1 MKKKPQIYMISVV
14 TVTLI
19 TATAILWFL
28 NPLNGFGANQIFPI
42 SLRSSFFA
50 DYSQDPNRLS
60 ENPQEPLN
68 FLEQIIRGIQELID
82 PDKIELNTQTTEQN
96 IVNPE
101 TTMTPENTITPVQT
115 TPAQPGAT
123 ATGLLNS
130 PTSPSGS
137 NPTQTKTS
145 TTVPTIT
152 RTQTTTLTPTLATHT
167 MTPTEILTFPA
178 TRTSVVTGIPTH
190 TSIPPTYTF
199 TPVITF
205 IPTQT
210 PVIVQPTWTPSP
222 FVPTQTPVPTGYPAP
237 PTVTVPGYP

>member
-50 DYSQDPNRLS
+50 DYSQDANRLS

-82 PDKIELNTQTTEQN
+82 PDKIILNAQSTEQN
-96 IVNPE
+96 FINPE
-101 TTMTPENTITPVQT
+101 TTMTPENTITPIQT
-115 TPAQPGAT
+115 TPVLPGAT
-123 ATGLLNS
+123 VTSGNS
-130 PTSPSGS
+130 PTL
-137 NPTQTKTS
+137 TKTS
-145 TTVPTIT
+145 SSVPTIT
-152 RTQTTTLTPTLATHT
+152 RTQTPTLTPTLAISTI
-167 MTPTEILTFPA
+167 TPTGIFTGTFIPTSVA
-178 TRTSVVTGIPTH
+178 TRTQTS
-190 TSIPPTYTF
+190 TSIQPSNTF

-205 IPTQT
+205 TQT
-210 PVIVQPTWTPSP
+210 PIPTNVQPTTTPILI
-222 FVPTQTPVPTGYPAP
+222 VPTQTPNPTGYPAP